1 MDPLELLLAPQ
12 TARAREQPVH
22 GMVTARVQKIED
34 DGSYRLD
41 YLTMGSGEPSAPA
54 RVMMPMAGN
63 KTGMHFFPQPGDEVV
78 VAFELGDTNLP
89 IILGAVWNNQTPPP
103 DQAKQ
108 SPDNNVRTI
117 VSRSGHELTFDD
129 TPGAEKMLVK
139 TQGGHSLTLDD
150 APGQGK
156 VTLQTSGGRT
166 LTLDDTPP
174 GGVTRASAAGVQ
186 MEFSDAGGMLTLSA
200 PLGVTIQSGGTITL
214 QGMAIT
220 IQGTAV
226 TIQGTAIT
234 LLTTGVLPTSTI
246 TLDTLPVATL

>member
-1 MDPLELLLAPQ
+1 LDFLEHLLAPQ

-22 GMVTARVQKIED
+22 GLVTARVLKIED

-41 YLTMGSGEPSAPA
+41 YLTMGTGEQSAPA

-63 KTGMHFFPQPGDEVV
+63 KTGVHFFPQPGDEVV

-89 IILGAVWNNQTPPP
+89 IILGAVWNSQTPPP

-129 TPGAEKMLVK
+129 TPGAEKVLIK
-139 TQGGHSLTLDD
+139 TQGGHQLTLDD
-150 APGQGK
+150 APAQGK
-156 VTLQTSGGRT
+156 VTVQTQGGRT

-174 GGVTRASAAGVQ
+174 GGITLASAAGVQ
-186 MEFSDAGGMLTLSA
+186 VALSDAGGMLTLSA
-200 PLGVTIQSGGTITL
+200 PLGVTIQSGGPLTL

-220 IQGTAV
+220 LQGTAI
-226 TIQGTAIT
+226 TIQGAAIT
-234 LLTTGVLPTSTI
+234 LLTTGVLPTSGI
-246 TLDTLPVATL
+246 TLDTFPVATL

>member
-1 MDPLELLLAPQ
+1 
-12 TARAREQPVH
+12 
-22 GMVTARVQKIED
+22 
-34 DGSYRLD
+34 
-41 YLTMGSGEPSAPA
+41 
-54 RVMMPMAGN
+54 MMPMAGN

-103 DQAKQ
+103 DQARQ

-129 TPGAEKMLVK
+129 TPGAEKVLVK
-139 TQGGHSLTLDD
+139 TQGGHRLTLDD

-174 GGVTRASAAGVQ
+174 GGVTLASAAGVQ
-186 MEFSDAGGMLTLSA
+186 IAFSDAGGMLTLTA

-214 QGMAIT
+214 QAPAGI
-220 IQGTAV
+220 
-226 TIQGTAIT
+226 
-234 LLTTGVLPTSTI
+234 LLVTTGSVTGSTVLIDGLPFGVHMHFPFLVPPLQTGPVLSPT
-246 TLDTLPVATL
+246 